1 MRRVRLA
8 MREGAGSSHAGMCR
22 CHEQGPG
29 VGRRRGAVND
39 PICPVC
45 DSDVPLNSDAK
56 SGEELFCPYC
66 GSVLRLKLKEDDWEV
81 EEEY

>member
-1 MRRVRLA
+1 M
-8 MREGAGSSHAGMCR
+8 
-22 CHEQGPG
+22 
-29 VGRRRGAVND
+29 ND

-45 DSDVPLNSDAK
+45 DSDVPLNKDAQ

>member
-1 MRRVRLA
+1 MTGGRAQAAPECADVTGRAPV
-8 MREGAGSSHAGMCR
+8 E
-22 CHEQGPG
+22 
-29 VGRRRGAVND
+29 GRRRQAVND

-45 DSDVPLNSDAK
+45 DSDVPLNSDAQ

>member
-1 MRRVRLA
+1 M
-8 MREGAGSSHAGMCR
+8 
-22 CHEQGPG
+22 
-29 VGRRRGAVND
+29 ND

-45 DSDVPLNSDAK
+45 DSDVPLDSDAQN
-56 SGEELFCPYC
+56 GEEVFCPYC